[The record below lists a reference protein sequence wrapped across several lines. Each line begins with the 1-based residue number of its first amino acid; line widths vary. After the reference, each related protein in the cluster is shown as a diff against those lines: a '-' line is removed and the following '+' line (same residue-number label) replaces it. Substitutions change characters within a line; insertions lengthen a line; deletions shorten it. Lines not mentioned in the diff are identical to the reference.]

1 MQDFKDLQIWKL
13 AFDLNKDLYRITA
26 KFPREEIYALTQQLK
41 RASVSISN
49 NIAEGC
55 GRRTNKDFVSFL
67 YNAMGSLKEI
77 ENILLIAKDFNYISQ
92 FEFKELDE
100 KLDELGRKL
109 TTFIQHVQSRDNKKE
124 AVRNA

>member
-13 AFDLNKDLYRITA
+13 AFDLNKTLYKITA
-26 KFPREEIYALTQQLK
+26 KFPKEEFYALTQQLK

-55 GRRTNKDFVSFL
+55 GRKTNKDFCSFL
-67 YNAMGSLKEI
+67 YNAMGSLKEV
-77 ENILLIAKDFNYISQ
+77 ENLLLIAKDFSYISQ

-109 TTFIQHVQSRDNKKE
+109 TKFIQHVNSRDNKKE
-124 AVRNA
+124 VLQNA